1 MKKGAQKRGSQ
12 VSIKQEELVKKVS
25 IFWEKLITLE

>member
-1 MKKGAQKRGSQ
+1 MKKGAQKLGSQ